1 MYNKYQI
8 VYTDKDQA
16 FTGDSFGR
24 SRVQAKRLFLR
35 KVLEQKGKDFGEVVK
50 MPDSVIEK
58 QAEAVGVVVIKV
70 VKKG

>member
-1 MYNKYQI
+1 MFNSYTV
-8 VYTDKDQA
+8 VYTDNGQA
-16 FTGDSFGR
+16 FTSDSFGR

-58 QAEAVGVVVIKV
+58 QAEAVGVVVVKV